1 MAGNIS
7 NSAKN
12 LFNEIGAIQTL
23 VENFPMSLIS
33 FGDLKFATSFDVLS
47 ILFKILG
54 VDREKLIELLT
65 NVLCG
70 SIKEDSDGTG
80 FISQVEEIVKIA
92 LEANLSNIL
101 NCSTNPI
108 ISNDL
113 LDYYVGI
120 GEDITRSGNGITIDV
135 SEIDMMGI
143 LNKNPF
149 SNNDSKFYFDTDD
162 YKANDV
168 WKSKDFNAF
177 LWYII
182 NKSDKSQ
189 DEETIWDDRYRASL
203 YGNKKNNKKKEI
215 IRCTYID
222 DNYPNS
228 DKIKVQICGARNND
242 PANYFKTGFL
252 KKIGDKEWALNKT
265 IFQFNHDFLSSI
277 KLYEP
282 KVIIAE
288 MVEYLL
294 GTGNLTINLGFS
306 INEQIIQ
313 GKIQNIIKD
322 VIESSDTELND
333 CYFSFS
339 NEDYNDMLETSE
351 RNRFNIVN
359 NGDSFFEVNP
369 DTILDPLS
377 NINTKSEKI
386 DDTSVISKTLYDIT
400 AIPASDPESVY
411 TLDVDYDWSFEL
423 IRIIVYPFIRPLFTP
438 KVMFLLAVNRKI
450 MGEITHTSFEELF
463 KSLFIII
470 KDIIVKIKDLIVD
483 MFLNFILEELSS
495 LLALFA
501 SKLLLETLN
510 NYRSLLNEILEKCS
524 LGWNYTIGNIDNV
537 NYADIDEIEQIEPEQ
552 TIC

>member
-1 MAGNIS
+1 MAGKIS
-7 NSAKN
+7 NSIN
-12 LFNEIGAIQTL
+12 NVFNEIGAMQTL

-33 FGDLKFATSFDVLS
+33 FGNLNFSTSFDVLS
-47 ILFKILG
+47 ILFKLFKNF
-54 VDREKLIELLT
+54 DREKLINKLT
-65 NVLCG
+65 DVLCG
-70 SIKEDSDGTG
+70 SVKETSDGTG
-80 FISQVEEIVKIA
+80 FISQLEEIVKMA
-92 LEANLSNIL
+92 LEANIANIF

-113 LDYYVGI
+113 LDYYVGLA
-120 GEDITRSGNGITIDV
+120 EDISRLGNGIVLDV
-135 SEIDMMGI
+135 SEIDMMGA

-149 SNNDSKFYFDTDD
+149 LGNNNKFYFDTDN
-162 YKANDV
+162 YNANSV

-189 DEETIWDDRYRASL
+189 DEELIWDDRYRASI
-203 YGNKKNNKKKEI
+203 YGEKKNGKKEI

-228 DKIKVQICGARNND
+228 DKIKVQLCGARENK
-242 PANYFKTGFL
+242 PANYFKTGFG
-252 KKIGDKEWALNKT
+252 KTIKGKEWRLNKT
-265 IFQFNHDFLSSI
+265 IFEFNHEFLSSI

-294 GTGNLTINLGFS
+294 GTGNLTVNLGFS
-306 INEQIIQ
+306 VNEQIIQ
-313 GKIQNIIKD
+313 GKIQEIIKT
-322 VIESSDTELND
+322 VIESNDIEIND

-359 NGDSFFEVNP
+359 NGESFFEVDP
-369 DTILDPLS
+369 DSILDSLS
-377 NINTKSEKI
+377 NIKSNSTSI
-386 DDTSVISKTLYDIT
+386 DDKSSISKTLYDIS
-400 AIPASDPESVY
+400 AIPAQDPESHY
-411 TLDVDYDWSFEL
+411 NIDLKYDWSFEI
-423 IRIIVYPFIRPLFTP
+423 IRMFVYPFIRPLFTP
-438 KVMFLLAVNRKI
+438 KVMFLLTVNRKI
-450 MGEITHTSFEELF
+450 MGEITHTGPEELL

-501 SKLLLETLN
+501 SKLFLETLN
-510 NYRSLLNEILEKCS
+510 TYRNLLNEIFEKCS
-524 LGWNYTIGNIDNV
+524 IPFGPTVGNIDDV
-537 NYADIDEIEQIEPEQ
+537 NYADITPNKTEPEQ

>member
-1 MAGNIS
+1 MAGKIS
-7 NSAKN
+7 NSIN
-12 LFNEIGAIQTL
+12 NVFNEIGAMQTL

-33 FGDLKFATSFDVLS
+33 FGNLNFSTSFDVLS
-47 ILFKILG
+47 ILFKLFKNF
-54 VDREKLIELLT
+54 DREKLINKLT
-65 NVLCG
+65 DVLCG
-70 SIKEDSDGTG
+70 SVKESSDGTG
-80 FISQVEEIVKIA
+80 FISQLEEIVKMA
-92 LEANLSNIL
+92 LEANIANVF

-113 LDYYVGI
+113 LDYYVGLA
-120 GEDITRSGNGITIDV
+120 EDISRSGDGIVLDV
-135 SEIDMMGI
+135 SEIDMMGA

-149 SNNDSKFYFDTDD
+149 LGNNSKFYFDTDN
-162 YKANDV
+162 YNANSV

-189 DEETIWDDRYRASL
+189 DEELIWDDRYRASI
-203 YGNKKNNKKKEI
+203 YGEKKNGKKEI

-228 DKIKVQICGARNND
+228 DKIKVQLCGARENK
-242 PANYFKTGFL
+242 PANYFKTGFG
-252 KKIGDKEWALNKT
+252 KTIKGKEWRLNKT
-265 IFQFNHDFLSSI
+265 IFEFNHEFLSSI

-294 GTGNLTINLGFS
+294 GTGNLTVNLGFS
-306 INEQIIQ
+306 VNEQIIQ
-313 GKIQNIIKD
+313 GKIQEIIKT
-322 VIESSDTELND
+322 VIESNDIEIND

-359 NGDSFFEVNP
+359 NGESFFEVNP
-369 DTILDPLS
+369 DSILDSLS
-377 NINTKSEKI
+377 NIKSNSTSI
-386 DDTSVISKTLYDIT
+386 DDKSSISKTLYDIS
-400 AIPASDPESVY
+400 AIPAQDPESHY
-411 TLDVDYDWSFEL
+411 NIDLKYDWSFEI
-423 IRIIVYPFIRPLFTP
+423 IRMFVYPFIRPLFTP
-438 KVMFLLAVNRKI
+438 KVMFLLTVNRKI
-450 MGEITHTSFEELF
+450 MGEITHTGPEELL

-495 LLALFA
+495 LLALFS
-501 SKLLLETLN
+501 SKLFLETLN
-510 NYRSLLNEILEKCS
+510 TYRNLLNEIFEKCS
-524 LGWNYTIGNIDNV
+524 IPFAPTVGNIDNV
-537 NYADIDEIEQIEPEQ
+537 NYADITPNKTEPEQ

>member
-1 MAGNIS
+1 MAGKFSNIA
-7 NSAKN
+7 NN
-12 LFNEIGAIQTL
+12 LFNEISAIQTL

-33 FGDLKFATSFDVLS
+33 FGNLNVSTSFDVLS

-54 VDREKLIELLT
+54 IDREKLIEFLT
-65 NVLCG
+65 NALCG
-70 SIKEDSDGTG
+70 GVKEDSEGTG

-92 LEANLSNIL
+92 LEANITNIL

-113 LDYYVGI
+113 LDFY
-120 GEDITRSGNGITIDV
+120 EELNQTMSGNGITLDV
-135 SEIDMMGI
+135 SEIDMTGV

-149 SNNDSKFYFDTDD
+149 LGNDSKFYFDTDD
-162 YKANDV
+162 YNASNV

-189 DEETIWDDRYRASL
+189 NEETIWDDRYRASL
-203 YGNKKNNKKKEI
+203 YGKKKNNEKKEI
-215 IRCTYID
+215 IRCTYTD
-222 DNYPNS
+222 DNYPFS
-228 DKIKVQICGARNND
+228 DKIKVQICGSREKK
-242 PANYFKTGFL
+242 PANYYKTGFF

-265 IFQFNHDFLSSI
+265 IFQFNHEFLSSI

-288 MVEYLL
+288 IVEYLL
-294 GTGNLTINLGFS
+294 GTGNLTVNLGFS

-313 GKIQNIIKD
+313 GKIQSIIKD
-322 VIESSDTELND
+322 VIETSDTELND

-351 RNRFNIVN
+351 RNRFNIIN
-359 NGDSFFEVNP
+359 NGESFFEVSP
-369 DTILDPLS
+369 DTILDSLS
-377 NINTKSEKI
+377 DINTKSTLNKDI
-386 DDTSVISKTLYDIT
+386 SVISKTLYDIS

-411 TLDVDYDWSFEL
+411 TLDMNYDWSFEL
-423 IRIIVYPFIRPLFTP
+423 IRIIAYPFIRPLFTP

-450 MGEITHTSFEELF
+450 MGEITHTGFEELL

-470 KDIIVKIKDLIVD
+470 KDIIIKIKDLIVD

-524 LGWNYTIGNIDNV
+524 LGWSYTIGNIDNV
-537 NYADIDEIEQIEPEQ
+537 NYADIEETEQTEPEQ